1 MITKNTTFYTKKSK
15 ADYHKKK
22 REGLRAPLFF
32 LYPMIYLLFGINE
45 INFTAK

>member
-1 MITKNTTFYTKKSK
+1 MIIIKKERN
-15 ADYHKKK
+15 YF
-22 REGLRAPLFF
+22 APLLF